1 MCNLSSQLCLGKLER
16 LLQFFSVKD
25 SLVGDIGKIGRHWD
39 YWQIW
44 VLDLPK
50 LIYPQD
56 MNSVIFFNYFCSNKI
71 YYAIEPKYLIFL
83 TV

>member
-1 MCNLSSQLCLGKLER
+1 M
-16 LLQFFSVKD
+16 KD
-25 SLVGDIGKIGRHWD
+25 SLVGDIGKTGRHWD

-56 MNSVIFFNYFCSNKI
+56 MNSVIFLITFAQIKYIMLS
-71 YYAIEPKYLIFL
+71 EPKYLIFL